1 LTRGCKDH
9 YYLHLDAES
18 GSEGRAEP
26 DGRDLGRRELKEHAA
41 CIKERTS
48 STTKDEEDKQID
60 IETMRGIMED
70 RNDGLKGTL
79 RTVLS
84 DEEYKGFLDS
94 LPPAP
99 SAPPEVPAVPNPP
112 K

>member
-1 LTRGCKDH
+1 M
-9 YYLHLDAES
+9 
-18 GSEGRAEP
+18 
-26 DGRDLGRRELKEHAA
+26 
-41 CIKERTS
+41 S
-48 STTKDEEDKQID
+48 SATKGEQDKPID

-70 RNDGLKGTL
+70 CNDGLKGTL

-94 LPPAP
+94 LPPTLPAR
-99 SAPPEVPAVPNPP
+99 PEVPALPNPS